1 MKIVNLYGG
10 PGTGKSTTAAGL
22 FHLMKL
28 RSIEC
33 ELVTEYAKDLV
44 WAERHTMFT
53 EQDYIFAKQN
63 HRLRR
68 LDGKVDWVI
77 TDSPIILGFFYIE
90 DSFPGKEPFCDFVRA
105 MFNSY
110 DNINVFLER
119 VKPYN
124 PNGRNQTEDES
135 RAIDVRIKEFLQENN
150 LPYFSVPADAA
161 APALILDKIIKDY
174 S

>member
-1 MKIVNLYGG
+1 MAQAMKVINLYGG

-28 RSIEC
+28 QSMEA

-44 WAERHTMFT
+44 WAERHPMFT

-63 HRLRR
+63 HRIRR
-68 LDGKVDWVI
+68 LVGKVDWAI
-77 TDSPIILGFFYIE
+77 TDAPLLLGIFYILDE
-90 DSFPGKEPFCDFVRA
+90 FPGREHFEKFVKE
-105 MFNSY
+105 MFMSY

-124 PNGRNQTEDES
+124 PNGRNQTFEEATSIDAQIKQFLEDHN
-135 RAIDVRIKEFLQENN
+135 I
-150 LPYFSVPADAA
+150 PYLTVPADAD
-161 APALILDKIIKDY
+161 APQRILDLIA
-174 S
+174 